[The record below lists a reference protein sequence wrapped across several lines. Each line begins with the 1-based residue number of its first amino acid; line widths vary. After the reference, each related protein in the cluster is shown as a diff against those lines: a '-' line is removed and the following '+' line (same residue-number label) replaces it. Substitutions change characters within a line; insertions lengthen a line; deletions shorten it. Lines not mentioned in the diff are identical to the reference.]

1 MIRGFGAEKPG
12 LLALLFVGRKQTV
25 TGLEVT
31 L

>member
-1 MIRGFGAEKPG
+1 MTREFGAEKLG

-25 TGLEVT
+25 TGLDVT